1 MTLPQKIESI
11 QYTSVVT
18 ISVEIRGTSK
28 TKLYKELDLDC
39 LRRLRRTYHSY
50 YLKVISHMIL
60 VVRVMTLFHFN
71 VC

>member
-1 MTLPQKIESI
+1 MILPQKIESN

-18 ISVEIRGTSK
+18 ISREIRGTSK
-28 TKLYKELDLDC
+28 TKLYKELDLDY

-50 YLKVISHMIL
+50 YLKAISHMIL

>member
-1 MTLPQKIESI
+1 MILPQKKESN

-18 ISVEIRGTSK
+18 ISVEIRGTSR
-28 TKLYKELDLDC
+28 TKLYKELDLDY

-60 VVRVMTLFHFN
+60 VVRVMTLFPFN